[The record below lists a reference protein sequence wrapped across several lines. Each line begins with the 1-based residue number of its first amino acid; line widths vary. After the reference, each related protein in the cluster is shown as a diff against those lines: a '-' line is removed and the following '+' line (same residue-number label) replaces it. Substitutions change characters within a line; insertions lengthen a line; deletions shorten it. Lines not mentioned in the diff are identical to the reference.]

1 MKRSFS
7 LTGAALLA
15 ASVLLAAC
23 NNDTGSTPLPGG
35 EDEHDHDHG
44 AESAGRLVFTHAD
57 GANSRV
63 YVHDLESQSILADFA
78 LVHPATAVHGSP
90 EHRYAVIV
98 QRDNDQ
104 VEFLD
109 NGIHRHDDHIHED
122 APAMLPFTLSGV
134 RPTHYRTHGEQ
145 AAVFFDGDS
154 GNAVLSQ
161 FHLLSDESLESGGT
175 LAHQTLDT
183 AHHGIA
189 EPLDG
194 LVLASHAAASGDSPD
209 SITVFSRHGD
219 HFHGEGELAT
229 ACPGLHGGATS
240 GLYSVFGCSDGVLVA
255 ELHGDHFHDN
265 KVAVPERIATIR
277 AHPDVAELAG
287 FSHPENNLFVID
299 PEAGSA
305 TPVDWRDGA
314 VDGGGDPVGAL
325 AQTFDAHGE
334 HLLILDSEGAL
345 HVLKTADWSHRGSV
359 AILDTVPASGPAPA
373 PALAVSGAGD
383 QAFVSDPAAPAIHI
397 LDLEA
402 LSLETV
408 PLSFPPTGLA
418 WTGVG
423 DAHDHDETGEDHDHD
438 HDH

>member
-1 MKRSFS
+1 MKAQRNFTA
-7 LTGAALLA
+7 LAALA
-15 ASVLLAAC
+15 GTLLLGAC
-23 NNDTGSTPLPGG
+23 NNDTGSTTLPGG
-35 EDEHDHDHG
+35 DDDHDHDHG

-57 GANSRV
+57 GSNSRV
-63 YVHDLESQSILADFA
+63 YVHDLESQSTLADFA
-78 LVHPATAVHGSP
+78 LVHPATAVYNSP
-90 EHRYAVIV
+90 EYRYAVIV

-122 APAMLPFTLSGV
+122 EPAMLPFTLSGV
-134 RPTHYRTHGEQ
+134 RPTHYRAHGEQ
-145 AAVFFDGDS
+145 AALFFDGDS

-189 EPLDG
+189 EPLGG

-209 SITVFSRHGD
+209 AITVFELHGD
-219 HFHGEGELAT
+219 HFHDEGNLAT

-240 GLYSVFGCSDGVLVA
+240 GAYSVFGCNDGVLAA
-255 ELHGDHFHDN
+255 ELHGDHFHDA
-265 KVAVPERIATIR
+265 KIATPERIATLV
-277 AHPDVAELAG
+277 AHPDVADVAG
-287 FSHPENNLFVID
+287 FSYPGNNLYVING
-299 PEAGSA
+299 EAGTA
-305 TPVDWRDGA
+305 TEVDWRDGA
-314 VDGGGDPVGAL
+314 TDGDDNPVAAL
-325 AQTFDAHGE
+325 ARSFDAHGE
-334 HLLILDSEGAL
+334 HLLILDNTGVL
-345 HVLKTADWSHRGSV
+345 HVLESSDWSHRGAV
-359 AILDTVPASGPAPA
+359 ALLDSVPAAGPR

-397 LDLEA
+397 IDLEA

-408 PLSFPPTGLA
+408 PLAFPPTGLA

-423 DAHDHDETGEDHDHD
+423 EAHDHDGHDDHDEDHDHD
-438 HDH
+438 H

>member
-7 LTGAALLA
+7 PTGAALLA

-57 GANSRV
+57 GSNSRV
-63 YVHDLESQSILADFA
+63 YVHDLESRSTLADFA
-78 LVHPATAVHGSP
+78 LVHPATAVHSSP

-109 NGIHRHDDHIHED
+109 GGVYRHDDHVDEGD
-122 APAMLPFTLSGV
+122 PAMLPFTLSGV
-134 RPTHYRTHGEQ
+134 RPTHYRHHGEQ
-145 AAVFFDGDS
+145 AALFFDGDS
-154 GNAVLSQ
+154 ASAALSQ
-161 FHLLSDESLESGGT
+161 FHLFSDESLESGGT

-194 LVLASHAAASGDSPD
+194 VVLASHAAANGDAPD
-209 SITVFSRHGD
+209 GISVFELHGD
-219 HFHGEGELAT
+219 HFHNEGELAT
-229 ACPGLHGGATS
+229 ACPGLHGGASS
-240 GLYSVFGCSDGVLVA
+240 GTFSVFGCDDGALVA
-255 ELHGDHFHDN
+255 ELHGDHFDDA
-265 KVAVPERIATIR
+265 KIPVAERLATV
-277 AHPDVAELAG
+277 AGHPDVAEFAA
-287 FSHPENNLFVID
+287 FSYPGGNLYALD
-299 PEAGSA
+299 PEASTA
-305 TPVDWRDGA
+305 TQVDWRDGA
-314 VDGGGDPVGAL
+314 VDGAGDPVSPL
-325 AQTFDAHGE
+325 AQGFDAHGE
-334 HLLILDSEGAL
+334 HLLILDSNGAL
-345 HVLKTADWSHRGSV
+345 HVLESSDWSHRGSIAV
-359 AILDTVPASGPAPA
+359 LASVPASGPAPA
-373 PALAVSGAGD
+373 LAVSAAGE

-397 LDLEA
+397 IDLEA

-408 PLSFPPTGLA
+408 PLAFAPTGLA

-423 DAHDHDETGEDHDHD
+423 EAHDHDDTGEDHDHD
-438 HDH
+438 H

>member
-7 LTGAALLA
+7 LTGATLLA

-35 EDEHDHDHG
+35 DDDHDHDHG

-57 GANSRV
+57 GVNSRV
-63 YVHDLESQSILADFA
+63 YVHDLESQSTLADFA
-78 LVHPATAVHGSP
+78 LVHPATAVHSSP

-134 RPTHYRTHGEQ
+134 RPTHYRTNGEQ
-145 AAVFFDGDS
+145 GTLFFDGDS

-161 FHLLSDESLESGGT
+161 FHLFSDESLESGGT

-209 SITVFSRHGD
+209 GITVFAQHGD

-265 KVAVPERIATIR
+265 KVAVPERVATVR

-287 FSHPENNLFVID
+287 FSYPGNNLFVID

-305 TPVDWRDGA
+305 TLVDWRDGA
-314 VDGGGDPVGAL
+314 VDGGGAPVGAL

-345 HVLKTADWSHRGSV
+345 HVLETADWSYRGSV
-359 AILDTVPASGPAPA
+359 AVLDTVPAAGPA

-383 QAFVSDPAAPAIHI
+383 QAFLSDPAAPAIHI
-397 LDLEA
+397 IDLEA

-408 PLSFPPTGLA
+408 PLAFPPTGLA

-423 DAHDHDETGEDHDHD
+423 EAHDHDEDHDEDHDHD

>member
-35 EDEHDHDHG
+35 EDEHDHG

-63 YVHDLESQSILADFA
+63 YVHDLESRSTLADFA
-78 LVHPATAVHGSP
+78 LVHPATAVHSSP

-109 NGIHRHDDHIHED
+109 GGVYRHDDHVDEGD
-122 APAMLPFTLSGV
+122 PAMLPFTLSGV
-134 RPTHYRTHGEQ
+134 RPTHYRHHGEQ
-145 AAVFFDGDS
+145 AALFFDGDS
-154 GNAVLSQ
+154 ASAALSQ
-161 FHLLSDESLESGGT
+161 FYLLSDESLESGGT
-175 LAHQTLDT
+175 LAHHTLDT

-194 LVLASHAAASGDSPD
+194 VVLASHAAASGDAPD
-209 SITVFSRHGD
+209 GVSVFELHGD
-219 HFHGEGELAT
+219 HFHNEGELTT
-229 ACPGLHGGATS
+229 ACPGLHGGASNGTF
-240 GLYSVFGCSDGVLVA
+240 SVFGCDDGALVA
-255 ELHGDHFHDN
+255 ELHGDHFDDA
-265 KVAVPERIATIR
+265 KIAVAERLATVVG
-277 AHPDVAELAG
+277 HPDVAEFAA
-287 FSHPENNLFVID
+287 FSYPGGNLYALD
-299 PEAGSA
+299 PEAGTA

-314 VDGGGDPVGAL
+314 VDGGGDPVSPQ
-325 AQTFDAHGE
+325 AQGFDAHGE
-334 HLLILDSEGAL
+334 HLLILDSNGDL
-345 HVLKTADWSHRGSV
+345 HVLESSDWSHRSRIAV
-359 AILDTVPASGPAPA
+359 LDSVPASGPA

-397 LDLEA
+397 IDLEA
-402 LSLETV
+402 LSLDTV
-408 PLSFPPTGLA
+408 PLTFPPTGLA
-418 WTGVG
+418 WTGAG
-423 DAHDHDETGEDHDHD
+423 EAHDHGEEHDDHEHDHD
-438 HDH
+438 H

>member
-7 LTGAALLA
+7 PTGAALLA

-57 GANSRV
+57 GSNSRV
-63 YVHDLESQSILADFA
+63 YVHDLESRSTLADFA
-78 LVHPATAVHGSP
+78 LVHPATAVHSSP

-109 NGIHRHDDHIHED
+109 GGVYRHDDHVDEGD
-122 APAMLPFTLSGV
+122 PAMLPFTLSGV
-134 RPTHYRTHGEQ
+134 RPTHYRHHGEQ
-145 AAVFFDGDS
+145 AALFFDGDS
-154 GNAVLSQ
+154 ASAALSQ
-161 FHLLSDESLESGGT
+161 FHLFSDESLESGGT

-194 LVLASHAAASGDSPD
+194 VVLASHAAASGDAPD
-209 SITVFSRHGD
+209 GISVFELHGD
-219 HFHGEGELAT
+219 HFHNEGELAT
-229 ACPGLHGGATS
+229 ACPGLHGGASS
-240 GLYSVFGCSDGVLVA
+240 GTFSVFGCDDGALVA
-255 ELHGDHFHDN
+255 ELHGDHFDDA
-265 KVAVPERIATIR
+265 KIPVAERLATV
-277 AHPDVAELAG
+277 AGHPDVAEFAA
-287 FSHPENNLFVID
+287 FSYPGGNLYALD
-299 PEAGSA
+299 PEASTA
-305 TPVDWRDGA
+305 TQVDWRDGA
-314 VDGGGDPVGAL
+314 VDGAGDPVSPL
-325 AQTFDAHGE
+325 AQGFDAHGE
-334 HLLILDSEGAL
+334 HLLILDSNGAL
-345 HVLKTADWSHRGSV
+345 HVLESSDWSHRGSIAV
-359 AILDTVPASGPAPA
+359 LDSVPASGPAPA
-373 PALAVSGAGD
+373 LAVSAAGE

-397 LDLEA
+397 IDLEA

-408 PLSFPPTGLA
+408 PLAFAPTGLA

-423 DAHDHDETGEDHDHD
+423 EAHDHDDTGEDHDHD
-438 HDH
+438 H